1 MIKKYLTGWIIFSL
15 LFIFLAKL
23 IKLILVFP
31 VNIILVFFGLSQDT
45 TAYVSEYGSLII
57 NILLSFLL
65 YKWTID
71 SFVVPKIMDGKIIEN
86 NNSQG

>member
-1 MIKKYLTGWIIFSL
+1 MIKKYLTGWIIFFF

-31 VNIILVFFGLSQDT
+31 VNIILVFFGLNPE
-45 TAYVSEYGSLII
+45 TAPYVSEYGSLIL
-57 NILLSFLL
+57 NIVLSFLL

-71 SFVVPKIMDGKIIEN
+71 TFVVPRIVAVNKPDNRMHED
-86 NNSQG
+86 